1 MKNKKLNNV
10 LKALVIGVTVAS
22 IGTGV
27 YVKTTYAASASKPSI
42 NGRECEKEKG
52 CKVKFSES
60 DEGCKRHIKR
70 NNMDSLKASLNELV
84 NEGTLTQEKADKVIS
99 RLQKR
104 KDGRKTE
111 FEKMKKM
118 TEEERKEYV
127 KNKKEKYINP
137 FDEMIKDGIITKS
150 EAEAITSRNREKMSL
165 ERKEKITENLSNLV
179 KDKTITQEQMNK
191 FIEKFEKQQ
200 VERKALHKKLRGMSE
215 EERKT
220 YMDKKEF
227 KRKSDILKE
236 MVKEGTITSQQAEAM
251 QKVMPKIY
259 KKN

>member
-10 LKALVIGVTVAS
+10 LQTLVIGVTVLS

-27 YVKTTYAASASKPSI
+27 YAKTTYAAGASKLSV
-42 NGRECEKEKG
+42 NVGECEKEKG

-60 DEGCKRHIKR
+60 DEGCKRHIKK
-70 NNMDSLKASLNELV
+70 NSMNSLKASLNELV
-84 NEGTLTQEKADKVIS
+84 KEGALTQEKADKVIS
-99 RLQKR
+99 QFEKR
-104 KDGRKTE
+104 KDERKAE

-137 FDEMIKDGIITKS
+137 FDEMIKDGTITKS
-150 EAEAITSRNREKMSL
+150 EAEAITNRNREKISL
-165 ERKEKITENLSNLV
+165 ERKEKITENLSGLV
-179 KDKTITQEQMNK
+179 KDKTITQEQMDK
-191 FIEKFEKQQ
+191 FIEKLEKQQ

-215 EERKT
+215 EERKA

-236 MVKEGTITSQQAEAM
+236 MVKEGTITSKQAEAM